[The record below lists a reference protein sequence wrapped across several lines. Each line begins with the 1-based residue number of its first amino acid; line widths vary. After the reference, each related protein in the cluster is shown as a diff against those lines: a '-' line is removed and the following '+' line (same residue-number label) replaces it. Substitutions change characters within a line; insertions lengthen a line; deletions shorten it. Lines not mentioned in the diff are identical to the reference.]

1 MDVQLMGENHMV
13 KRNGKSLSAEPRLLR
28 ISDKLSLRYETSGNG
43 PALVLLHTI
52 RTQLEYFR
60 ALAPLLAEKFTV
72 FAVDLPG
79 HGHSPIDRSAQYDEP
94 YMRKGVVGFLEALD
108 LRDVTIVGESIGAVL
123 ALTVAADVP
132 ERIRAVYALNTYDYE
147 TRYGDGIRRGNW
159 FANMIIGSLQIPVF
173 GAIGASLANRWIL
186 GKIMGGGYADPR
198 KFPADLLAEFD
209 ETGRRPNY
217 HYVERKVLAAW
228 RSWSKARA
236 RYSAVKA
243 PVTLIYGDKDWS
255 RIPERDRTKAALRNA
270 RLFTL
275 QNTGHFSS
283 VESPQEVASI
293 ILRD

>member
-1 MDVQLMGENHMV
+1 M
-13 KRNGKSLSAEPRLLR
+13 
-28 ISDKLSLRYETSGNG
+28 
-43 PALVLLHTI
+43 
-52 RTQLEYFR
+52 
-60 ALAPLLAEKFTV
+60 
-72 FAVDLPG
+72 DLPG
-79 HGHSPIDRSAQYDEP
+79 HGHSPIDRSAQYDET
-94 YMRKGVVGFLEALD
+94 YLRKGVVGFVEALD

-123 ALTVAADVP
+123 ALTAAADIP

-198 KFPADLLAEFD
+198 KFPADLLSEFD

-217 HYVERKVLAAW
+217 HYVEWKVLAAW
-228 RSWSKARA
+228 RSWSKARE
-236 RYSAVKA
+236 RYSGVKA

-255 RIPERDRTKAALRNA
+255 RIPERDRTKALLRTA
-270 RLFTL
+270 RLLTL

-283 VESPQEVASI
+283 VERPQEVASI
-293 ILRD
+293 ILS

>member
-1 MDVQLMGENHMV
+1 MV
-13 KRNGKSLSAEPRLLR
+13 KRNGKSLSVEPRLLR
-28 ISDKLSLRYETSGNG
+28 ISDKLSLRYEKSGKG
-43 PALVLLHTI
+43 PPLVLLHTI

-72 FAVDLPG
+72 NAVDLPG

-94 YMRKGVVGFLEALD
+94 YLRKGVVGFVEALD

-123 ALTVAADVP
+123 ALTAAADVP

-198 KFPADLLAEFD
+198 KFPADLLSEFD

-228 RSWSKARA
+228 RSWSKARE
-236 RYSAVKA
+236 RYSGVKA

-255 RIPERDRTKAALRNA
+255 RIPERDRTKALLRTA
-270 RLFTL
+270 RLLTL

-283 VESPQEVASI
+283 VERPQEVASI
-293 ILRD
+293 ILS